1 MQSLIDSAGLLI
13 GAAGVI
19 AAASLVQSGQ
29 WLRAG
34 LLIAGLLAIADA
46 LLRNLGI
53 APMLLAAIV
62 ILANGLALI
71 RIGGKGLL
79 DADSESFYRRHLS
92 QLSPA
97 QASLLIA
104 QGNFIEARAGD
115 ILTREGQ
122 PVESL
127 HFLVEGVAA
136 VLIDEA
142 IVGRLGPGDLIGEA
156 VLLGDARASATVR
169 LAGDRNRLWFAP
181 KERLAAF
188 LAAQPAIAAELN
200 AATVSALRDKLERA
214 NRERAVG

>member
-1 MQSLIDSAGLLI
+1 MQSLMEADGLLI
-13 GAAGVI
+13 VAGAVL
-19 AAASLVQSGQ
+19 AAASIVRGGHWQ
-29 WLRAG
+29 RAG
-34 LLIAGLLAIADA
+34 LLVAGLLTLADG
-46 LLRNLGI
+46 LLRQQGLVQL
-53 APMLLAAIV
+53 LLAGVLV
-62 ILANGLALI
+62 IANGLALL
-71 RIGGKGLL
+71 RIGGKGML

-92 QLSPA
+92 RLTPS

-104 QGNFIEARAGD
+104 QGTFIEARAGE

-127 HFLVEGVAA
+127 HFLVDGVAA

-169 LAGDRNRLWFAP
+169 LAADRNRLWFVP

-188 LAAQPAIAAELN
+188 LTAQPAIAAELN